1 MLTVAAKRLR
11 SLPIFQPD
19 WYVKQNP
26 DIVGTDPVT
35 HVVYYGAKEGRR
47 IFDPIKI
54 ATSISGTP
62 VTKANNSDGKRPG
75 SVDVYVSSVGN
86 VFMDE
91 IAREVYNA
99 IKLCNIEVTL
109 KNEADGDYL
118 NPKPKIVVAPHEF
131 FLLNAGPKYFNP
143 AFMKNCIAYNTEQLQ
158 TQWFSSALPEMLSS
172 AAIIDIC
179 NQSASI
185 FRSANMP
192 ALHWEPAIKPTRVD
206 LASIEE
212 HPLLKAVPNLQDKP
226 EWHDRPIDL
235 SFFGAQSPRRE
246 KALGRI
252 APRIAGLNSFI
263 YYRRRSTPLTAGL
276 DKSLTEVAEAIAQK
290 SKIYLNIHRDV
301 MPYFEWHR
309 IARQGIG
316 NDCVVISDHCLEHP
330 LYKPGVH
337 YIQVN
342 ARHVGDA
349 VDWLLNDLDGQR
361 QAAAI
366 RRANRTMLNNNKF
379 EHSNAETLVNFIAD
393 NTDA

>member
-1 MLTVAAKRLR
+1 MLTLAAKRLR

-26 DIVGTDPVT
+26 DIVGIDPAI
-35 HVVYYGAKEGRR
+35 HVVYHGAKEGRC

-54 ATSISGTP
+54 ATSISGIP
-62 VTKANNSDGKRPG
+62 VTESINGFGKRPG
-75 SVDVYVSSVGN
+75 SVDVYVSSIGN
-86 VFMDE
+86 IFMDE
-91 IAREVYNA
+91 IARDVCDA
-99 IKLCNIEVTL
+99 INLCNVDVTL
-109 KNEADGDYL
+109 KSELDGDYL

-131 FLLNAGPKYFNP
+131 FLLNAGREYFNP
-143 AFMKNCIAYNTEQLQ
+143 TFMKNCIAYNTEQLQ

-179 NQSASI
+179 YQSASI
-185 FRSANMP
+185 FRSANMRT
-192 ALHWEPAIKPTRVD
+192 LHWEPAIKPATVD
-206 LASIEE
+206 LASIGE
-212 HPLLKAVPNLQDKP
+212 HPLLKAVPHIHDKVD
-226 EWHDRPIDL
+226 WDDRPIDL
-235 SFFGAQSPRRE
+235 SFFGGQSLRRE
-246 KALGRI
+246 KAFGRI

-263 YYRRRSTPLTAGL
+263 YYKRRPTPLTSGF
-276 DKSLTEVAEAIAQK
+276 DRSLTEVAETIAQK

-330 LYKPGVH
+330 LYKPGIH

-349 VDWLLNDLDGQR
+349 VDWVLNDHDGQR
-361 QAAAI
+361 RAATI
-366 RRANRTMLNNNKF
+366 RRANRILLNNNKF
-379 EHSNAETLVNFIAD
+379 EHSNAETLVDFIAE

>member
-1 MLTVAAKRLR
+1 M
-11 SLPIFQPD
+11 
-19 WYVKQNP
+19 KQNP
-26 DIVGTDPVT
+26 DLVGTDPAV
-35 HVVYYGAKEGRR
+35 HVVYHGAKEGRR

-54 ATSISGTP
+54 AASISCIP
-62 VTKANNSDGKRPG
+62 VTKPKNDNSKRPG
-75 SVDVYVSSVGN
+75 AVDVYVSSVGN
-86 VFMDE
+86 IFMNE
-91 IAREVYNA
+91 IARGVCDA
-99 IKLCNIEVTL
+99 IELCSFTATL
-109 KNEADGDYL
+109 KSELNGDYL

-131 FLLNAGPKYFNP
+131 FLLNAGREYFNP

-172 AAIIDIC
+172 AAIVDIC

-192 ALHWEPAIKPTRVD
+192 ALHWEPAIKPTTVD
-206 LASIEE
+206 LASIED
-212 HPLLKAVPNLQDKP
+212 HPLLKAVPNIHDKVD
-226 EWHDRPIDL
+226 WYDRPIDL

-246 KALGRI
+246 KAFGRI
-252 APRIAGLNSFI
+252 APRVAGLNSFI
-263 YYRRRSTPLTAGL
+263 YYKRRSTPLTYGF

-330 LYKPGVH
+330 VYKPGIH

-349 VDWLLNDLDGQR
+349 IDWILNDHNGQR

-366 RRANRTMLNNNKF
+366 RRANQTMLNNNKF